1 MVEKEF
7 DVKERLNLPVNLV
20 FKAVDNYYVI
30 VAPDKPNWLVVDIEE
45 KNLFE
50 LLCKNTILEALILY
64 KSRMNISEEACILI
78 LQNLLSKID
87 AIDFYEDMSSQRE
100 ESIEKIVKSIHIT
113 TTNDCNLRC
122 KHCYMS
128 AGIKY
133 QDYLDLNVLARKIE
147 EIEKFYDSKLD
158 IVVSG
163 GEPLLHPEIESFLN
177 LIKKH
182 HVILFT
188 NGLLINENNIGVIA
202 ETCDSVQLSMEG
214 ISKDSF
220 ESIRGLD
227 SYEQFRRSIL
237 LLIKYNVRLVLA
249 ITLLPNTVE
258 DIQRNLVPFIK
269 SLDYKNIEIRL
280 NHEVEMSGNAIN
292 NYSHLKHKENIED
305 IMLNLVKSL
314 TNIVINYESKSERN
328 IKFTNCGIGASIVF
342 EANGKVYPCSKYSNF
357 HRELTDNII
366 DTIEYFDSLNNK
378 TSCVHMLCCHD
389 CELKYI
395 CAGGCKI
402 DNYKKNSD
410 LLIPNCNQVFKY
422 NQYKRLVKDYLRDN

>member
-1 MVEKEF
+1 MIEKEF
-7 DVKERLNLPVNLV
+7 DVNERLNLPVNLV
-20 FKAVDNYYVI
+20 FKEVDNFYVI
-30 VAPDKPNWLVVDIEE
+30 VAPDKPNWLIVDTNE
-45 KNLFE
+45 KDLFV
-50 LLCKNTILEALILY
+50 LLCNNTILDALILY
-64 KSRMNISEEACILI
+64 KEQNNISEKSCIQI
-78 LQNLLSKID
+78 IQKLLSKID
-87 AIDFYEDMSSQRE
+87 AIDFYEDMSSQIE
-100 ESIEKIVKSIHIT
+100 ESITKIVKSIHIT

-133 QDYLDLNVLARKIE
+133 QDYLDLNMLVHKIE

-188 NGLLINENNIGVIA
+188 NGLLITERNVEVIA

-220 ESIRGLD
+220 ELIRGLD
-227 SYEQFRRSIL
+227 SYERFCKSIL
-237 LLIKYNVRLVLA
+237 LLIKYNVRIVLA
-249 ITLLPNTVE
+249 ITILPNTVE
-258 DIQRNLVPFIK
+258 DIQRNLVSFIK
-269 SLDYKNIEIRL
+269 SLNYKNIEIRL
-280 NHEVEMSGNAIN
+280 NHEIEMSGNAIN
-292 NYSHLKHKENIED
+292 NYFDLKHKENIEN
-305 IMLNLVKSL
+305 IMLDLAKSL
-314 TNIVINYESKSERN
+314 TDIGINYESKSERN
-328 IKFTNCGIGASIVF
+328 VKFTNCGIGASIVF
-342 EANGKVYPCSKYSNF
+342 EADGKVYPCSKYSDF
-357 HRELTDNII
+357 YRELTDNII
-366 DTIEYFDSLNNK
+366 DTIKYFDSLNNK
-378 TSCVHMLCCHD
+378 TSCKHMLCCRD

-410 LLIPNCNQVFKY
+410 LLIPNCDRVFKY

>member
-87 AIDFYEDMSSQRE
+87 AIDFYEDMSSQSE

-177 LIKKH
+177 SIKKH

-220 ESIRGLD
+220 ELIRGLD

-292 NYSHLKHKENIED
+292 NYSNLKHKENIED

-314 TNIVINYESKSERN
+314 TDIGINYESKSERN

-357 HRELTDNII
+357 YRELTDNII

>member
-87 AIDFYEDMSSQRE
+87 AIDFYEDTSSQSE

-258 DIQRNLVPFIK
+258 DIQRNLVPFIN

-314 TNIVINYESKSERN
+314 TDIGINYESKSERN

-357 HRELTDNII
+357 YRELTDNII

>member
-314 TNIVINYESKSERN
+314 TNIGINYKSKSERN

-378 TSCVHMLCCHD
+378 SSCVHMLCCHD

>member
-87 AIDFYEDMSSQRE
+87 AIDFYEDMSSRSE

-314 TNIVINYESKSERN
+314 TDIGINYESKSERN